1 MPSQRWTSRRGSG
14 ESWWIFRVEG
24 EPSEVAVVRF
34 VLEEG
39 KTVRTSMEG
48 AEEAQAREEATAQT

>member
-1 MPSQRWTSRRGSG
+1 M
-14 ESWWIFRVEG
+14 VEG